1 MDLLLV
7 TPELAPYVVETHA
20 AEAIAAL
27 AKSLRLLGH
36 DVTIAVPRYSAFEQ
50 AGLLAARRL
59 TPLRLEGGAEVVV
72 LDAQLPSG
80 VKLTLF
86 DAPRLFDRPGVYG
99 EGGQE
104 YEDNPK
110 RFGFFSDCVEA
121 LVRSRA
127 EQGKTFDVVHLHDF
141 AAGLSA
147 VKLASRPGPTVPTV
161 LTVHDG
167 ALTGTYSAKARED
180 LGIPEE
186 FCHQEGFRIGT
197 KLCVLK
203 GAVSTVD
210 RVVTTSPTYA
220 THLESP
226 ERFGALSRAFREGGA
241 PCVGVLGG
249 VDYSLYNP
257 ATDSALASRYDA
269 EDISNKARNKS
280 AVVRELGLE
289 VEVARPLFFAE
300 AVPGG
305 QSGLDTLAATLRA
318 LAKNELQIVVATDA
332 QNEAALRAAAEP
344 LQDAVRVVSRSS
356 ERLVRRLVAGADFY
370 LGLERSNPS
379 AHAVL
384 RAQRYGTV
392 PVAFAVDAAVDAV
405 VDCDAELET
414 GTGFLFD
421 AMTQRALAGAVARAL
436 AAYGSPRFPLLVRR
450 IARQDLGW
458 DRAARRYAQIYRQ
471 TLAAHA

>member
-1 MDLLLV
+1 MDLLFV
-7 TPELAPYVVETHA
+7 TPELAPFVVETPA
-20 AEAIAAL
+20 AESIAAL

-36 DVTIAVPRYSAFEQ
+36 DVTIAAPRYPAFEQ

-59 TPLRLEGGAEVVV
+59 TPLRLQTGAEVVV

-86 DAPRLFDRPGVYG
+86 DAPRLFDRSGVYG
-99 EGGQE
+99 ENGEE
-104 YEDNPK
+104 YADNPK

-127 EQGKTFDVVHLHDF
+127 EQGKTFDVVHLHDY
-141 AAGLSA
+141 AAGLCA
-147 VKLASRPGPTVPTV
+147 VKLASRPGPSVPTV

-167 ALTGTYSAKARED
+167 ALTGTFSAKAREE

-203 GAVSTVD
+203 GAVATAD

-220 THLESP
+220 SRLESP
-226 ERFGALSRAFREGGA
+226 ERFGALSRAFREGSA

-257 ATDSALASRYDA
+257 ATDSALSSRYDA
-269 EDISNKARNKS
+269 EDISNKARNKA
-280 AVVRELGLE
+280 AVVREVGLE
-289 VEVARPLFFAE
+289 VEVSRPLFFAE
-300 AVPGG
+300 AVSGG
-305 QSGLDTLAATLRA
+305 QSALDTLAATLRT
-318 LAKNELQIVVATDA
+318 LAKNELQIVVVTDA
-332 QNEAALRAAAEP
+332 AHEEALRAAAEP
-344 LQDAVRVVSRSS
+344 LTDSVRIVTRSS
-356 ERLVRRLVAGADFY
+356 DRLVRRLVAGADFY

-379 AHAVL
+379 AHALL

-392 PVAFAVDAAVDAV
+392 PVALSVDAAVDAV

-421 AMTQRALAGAVARAL
+421 AMTQRALTGAVARAL

-471 TLAAHA
+471 TLASHA

>member
-1 MDLLLV
+1 
-7 TPELAPYVVETHA
+7 
-20 AEAIAAL
+20 
-27 AKSLRLLGH
+27 
-36 DVTIAVPRYSAFEQ
+36 
-50 AGLLAARRL
+50 
-59 TPLRLEGGAEVVV
+59 
-72 LDAQLPSG
+72 
-80 VKLTLF
+80 
-86 DAPRLFDRPGVYG
+86 
-99 EGGQE
+99 
-104 YEDNPK
+104 
-110 RFGFFSDCVEA
+110 
-121 LVRSRA
+121 
-127 EQGKTFDVVHLHDF
+127 
-141 AAGLSA
+141 
-147 VKLASRPGPTVPTV
+147 
-161 LTVHDG
+161 
-167 ALTGTYSAKARED
+167 
-180 LGIPEE
+180 
-186 FCHQEGFRIGT
+186 
-197 KLCVLK
+197 VLK
-203 GAVSTVD
+203 GAVATVD

-269 EDISNKARNKS
+269 EDISNKTRNKS

-300 AVPGG
+300 SVPGG

-318 LAKNELQIVVATDA
+318 LAKNELQIVVAADA

-344 LQDAVRVVSRSS
+344 LQDTVRIVARSS

-379 AHAVL
+379 AHALL

-392 PVAFAVDAAVDAV
+392 PVAFAADAAADAV
-405 VDCDAELET
+405 VDCDAELAT

-421 AMTQRALAGAVARAL
+421 AMTQRALAGAVSRAL
-436 AAYGSPRFPLLVRR
+436 AAYGSAQFPLLVRR